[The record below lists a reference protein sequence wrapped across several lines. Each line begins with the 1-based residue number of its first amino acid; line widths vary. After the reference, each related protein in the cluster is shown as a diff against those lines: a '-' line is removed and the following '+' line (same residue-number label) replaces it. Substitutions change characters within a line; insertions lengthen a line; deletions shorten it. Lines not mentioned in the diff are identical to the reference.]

1 MSSNNESED
10 LAAFFAKKKAKDG
23 KKKKVVNIDEVG
35 AQLERKAKIQVSK
48 YFLLQP
54 KCLSF

>member
-35 AQLERKAKIQVSK
+35 AQLERKAKIQVCALCIK
-48 YFLLQP
+48 V
-54 KCLSF
+54 

>member
-35 AQLERKAKIQVSK
+35 AQLERKAKIQVCALCIKSK
-48 YFLLQP
+48 LP
-54 KCLSF
+54 SF